1 MKKKVRTLV
10 CDAVEELNA
19 ELTDDQQLDTKNET
33 PLIGRSA
40 KLDSLGLVRLIVA
53 VEEQIRDNLDV
64 RLTLADERAMSQSSS
79 PFRTLGTLQAY
90 ILQLLSER
98 DDG

>member
-1 MKKKVRTLV
+1 VEEKVKTLV
-10 CDAVEELNA
+10 LDAITDLNA
-19 ELTDDQQLDTKNET
+19 ELPENQHISAENET

-40 KLDSLGLVRLIVA
+40 SLDSLGLVRLIVA
-53 VEEQIRDNLDV
+53 VEEQIQDNLGV

-79 PFRTLGTLQAY
+79 PFRTLQTLQAY

-98 DDG
+98 NDG

>member
-1 MKKKVRTLV
+1 MEEKVRKLV
-10 CDAVEELNA
+10 FDAVGELND
-19 ELTDDQQLDTKNET
+19 ERPDDQQLDAENET
-33 PLIGRSA
+33 PLVGRAA

-53 VEEQIRDNLDV
+53 VEEQIQESLDV

-98 DDG
+98 DNG